1 MKVTLTAIA
10 VVAALTAA
18 APAKADDGADD
29 GVAAPQRL
37 SDNQA
42 GRRADREALRA
53 VAAPEIALA
62 AGYGLRCTFKRGP
75 RTSRRP
81 RPIRWLVNRCR
92 PWAA

>member
-10 VVAALTAA
+10 VVAAVAAA
-18 APAKADDGADD
+18 APARADD
-29 GVAAPQRL
+29 GVAAPPSL

-42 GRRADREALRA
+42 GRRADSGALRA
-53 VAAPEIALA
+53 VPAPEIVLA